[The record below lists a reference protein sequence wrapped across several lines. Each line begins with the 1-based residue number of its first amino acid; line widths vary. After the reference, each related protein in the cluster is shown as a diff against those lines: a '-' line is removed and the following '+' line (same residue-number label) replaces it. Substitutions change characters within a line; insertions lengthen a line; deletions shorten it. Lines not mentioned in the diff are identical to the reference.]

1 MRNNYIFDPET
12 TKMYPAK
19 YAYEHEMMSEE
30 EKAEFEEGLPRYG
43 FRGVAGML
51 DLKARLQR
59 EVIYPLTH
67 REEMKKY
74 RIHPLNGILLYG
86 PPGCGKTFFAEKF
99 AEETGMFFK
108 LVHAADLSC
117 KYMHETAS
125 QIKEFFREARES
137 HPFVLCIDEIE
148 ALVPARSGSADMAF
162 ADYNESTS
170 VFLSEVNN
178 CGRDGVFVIGTT
190 NAPYL
195 IDPALLRTGRL
206 DKHYFLGLPDEEARL
221 AMLRLHLADR
231 PLERGIDYPRLV
243 ELSEGMNASD
253 LETMVN
259 EAALEAAIH
268 HRDITHEMLEDR
280 AIQGRRS
287 IQAPEE
293 DSKQQIQEVHITAS
307 NTRVRG
313 FNAYLEEERKVV

>member
-1 MRNNYIFDPET
+1 MRNNYIFDPVT

-19 YAYEHEMMSEE
+19 YAYEHDMMCEE
-30 EKAEFEEGLPRYG
+30 EKAEFEEGLPYYG
-43 FRGVAGML
+43 FNGVAGML

-67 REEMKKY
+67 REEMKRY
-74 RIHPLNGILLYG
+74 HVHPLNGILLYG
-86 PPGCGKTFFAEKF
+86 PPGCGKTYFAEKF
-99 AEETGMFFK
+99 AEETGMYFK

-117 KYMHETAS
+117 KYMHETAG
-125 QIKEFFREARES
+125 QIKDFFKEARDS
-137 HPFVLCIDEIE
+137 KPYVLCIDEIE
-148 ALVPARSGSADMAF
+148 ALVPARSGTADMAF

-170 VFLSEVNN
+170 VFLSEINN

-206 DKHYFLGLPDEEARL
+206 DKHYFIGLPDTEARQ
-221 AMLRLHLADR
+221 AMLRLHLSDR
-231 PLERGIDYPRLV
+231 PLDKYIDYPRLV
-243 ELSEGMNASD
+243 ELTEGMNASD
-253 LETMVN
+253 LESMVN
-259 EAALEAAIH
+259 EAALDAAIH
-268 HRDITHEMLEDR
+268 HQDITQEMLEDH

-287 IQAPEE
+287 IPSAEE
-293 DSKQQIQEVHITAS
+293 DSKQQIQEAHITAS

-313 FNAYLEEERKVV
+313 FNTYLEEDKQVV

>member
-1 MRNNYIFDPET
+1 MRNNYIFDPVT
-12 TKMYPAK
+12 TNMFPAK

-51 DLKARLQR
+51 DLK
-59 EVIYPLTH
+59 
-67 REEMKKY
+67 
-74 RIHPLNGILLYG
+74 
-86 PPGCGKTFFAEKF
+86 
-99 AEETGMFFK
+99 
-108 LVHAADLSC
+108 
-117 KYMHETAS
+117 
-125 QIKEFFREARES
+125 
-137 HPFVLCIDEIE
+137 
-148 ALVPARSGSADMAF
+148 
-162 ADYNESTS
+162 
-170 VFLSEVNN
+170 
-178 CGRDGVFVIGTT
+178 
-190 NAPYL
+190 
-195 IDPALLRTGRL
+195 
-206 DKHYFLGLPDEEARL
+206 ARL

-268 HRDITHEMLEDR
+268 HQDITQEMLEDR

-313 FNAYLEEERKVV
+313 FNAYLEEDRQVV